1 MIKKIFII
9 TGPVQSGKTTF
20 LMDLFKDR
28 LDTDGFLCPDF
39 DNRRFFFDL
48 DTKELK
54 EFEVS
59 DESAPTD
66 LTRIGK
72 FVFRSE
78 IFTTA
83 KMKIENAR
91 HKVKSF
97 FIVDEIGKLELKN
110 QGLEPELYKLL
121 HSQSLVNTIL
131 ILVVR
136 DYLLEAVIR
145 KYDLNTDEIINVE
158 IKAEHQKLNQYF

>member
-1 MIKKIFII
+1 MIEKIFII

-78 IFTTA
+78 IFRTA

-97 FIVDEIGKLELKN
+97 FIVDEIGKLELKD

-136 DYLLEAVIR
+136 DYLLEAVIK